1 MGDDQW
7 RQPLAL
13 PKETRMNDAQ
23 SPLIILAA
31 GGTGGHVFPAEALAE
46 EILAAGNRV
55 ALVTDKRFHYSKGT
69 LGKIPRYTIRSG
81 TFGRGFFGK
90 VTALA
95 DTGIGVAQAMSL
107 LRKLAPSVVV
117 GFGGYPSFP
126 TMYAATILG
135 IPTVIHEQNSVL
147 GRANRMLVKRVG
159 SIATTFPDTRFIPPE
174 VASKVTLTG
183 NPVRAAVRAL
193 REVPYSEIMDDGT
206 MRLLVTGGS
215 QGASIFS
222 AVVPKAIA
230 ALPQEI
236 RQRIRIDQQCREVDI
251 EPTRA
256 AYQQMGVSADVSSF
270 FSDIPARL
278 ASAHLVI
285 ARAGAST
292 LAELMASGR
301 PSIVVPLPTAMDN
314 HQYFNANSLESSG
327 SGWTMPQDGFT
338 PEALSARLEAF
349 IRLPGTLV
357 RAAAAAREAGKEN
370 AAERLCALVQSVIKR
385 HKTVSQNT
393 DSELAA

>member
-1 MGDDQW
+1 
-7 RQPLAL
+7 
-13 PKETRMNDAQ
+13 MNNE
-23 SPLIILAA
+23 LIILAA
-31 GGTGGHVFPAEALAE
+31 GGTGGHVFPAEALTEAM
-46 EILAAGNRV
+46 LAAGKQV
-55 ALVTDKRFHYSKGT
+55 ALVTDKRFHYGKGM
-69 LGKIPRYTIRSG
+69 LGKIQRYTIRSG
-81 TFGRGFFGK
+81 TFGRGFIGK
-90 VTALA
+90 VTATTDIA
-95 DTGIGVAQAMSL
+95 IGVVQAISL
-107 LRKLAPSVVV
+107 LKRLKPSAVV

-126 TMYAATILG
+126 TVYAATILG

-147 GRANRMLVKRVG
+147 GRANRMLVKRVE
-159 SIATTFPDTRFIPPE
+159 SIATTFPDTRFIPAE
-174 VASKVTLTG
+174 VAGKVTLTG
-183 NPVRAAVRAL
+183 NPVRAAIRAL
-193 REVPYSEIMDDGT
+193 RDVPYPEIIEDGT

-222 AVVPKAIA
+222 VVVPKAIA

-236 RQRIRIDQQCREVDI
+236 RQRIRIDQQCREADI
-251 EPTRA
+251 EATRS

-270 FSDIPARL
+270 FGDIPARL

-338 PEALSARLEAF
+338 PEALSARIEAF
-349 IRLPGTLV
+349 IRLPGTLA
-357 RAAAAAREAGKEN
+357 RAANAAREAGKEN
-370 AAERLCALVQSVIKR
+370 AADRLCALVQSVIKR
-385 HKTVSQNT
+385 HKTVSQKTET
-393 DSELAA
+393 DQAA

>member
-1 MGDDQW
+1 MSNA
-7 RQPLAL
+7 P
-13 PKETRMNDAQ
+13 N
-23 SPLIILAA
+23 PLIILAA

-46 EILAAGNRV
+46 AMLAAGSKV

-69 LGKIPRYTIRSG
+69 LGKIPHYTIRSG
-81 TFGRGFFGK
+81 TFGRGFLGK
-90 VTALA
+90 ITAIA
-95 DTGIGVAQAMSL
+95 DTGIGIVQAMSL
-107 LRKLAPSVVV
+107 LRRLAPSVVV

-126 TMYAATILG
+126 TVYAATILG

-147 GRANRMLVKRVG
+147 GRANRMLVKRVS

-174 VASKVTLTG
+174 VANKVTLTG
-183 NPVRAAVRAL
+183 NPVRAAIRAL
-193 REVPYSEIMDDGT
+193 RGVPYSEIVDDGN
-206 MRLLVTGGS
+206 MRILVTGGS
-215 QGASIFS
+215 QGASVFS
-222 AVVPKAIA
+222 LVVPRAIA
-230 ALPQEI
+230 ALPQAI
-236 RQRIRIDQQCREVDI
+236 RQRIRIDQQCREADI
-251 EPTRA
+251 DATRA

-270 FSDIPARL
+270 FADIPARL

-314 HQYFNANSLESSG
+314 HQYFNANSLETSG

-349 IRLPGTLV
+349 IRLPGTLA

-370 AAERLCALVQSVIKR
+370 AAERLCTLVQSVVKR
-385 HKTVSQNT
+385 HKTVSLKT
-393 DSELAA
+393 DTDQAA